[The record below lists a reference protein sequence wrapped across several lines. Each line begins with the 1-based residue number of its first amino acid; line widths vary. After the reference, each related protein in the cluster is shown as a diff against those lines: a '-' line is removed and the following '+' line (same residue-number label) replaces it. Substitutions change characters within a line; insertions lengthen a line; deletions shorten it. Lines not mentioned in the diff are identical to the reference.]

1 MSNPAIHEIGQPSN
15 GSWWGRNWRW
25 VVPIGCLIPTFGCC
39 GLGVIALFVGGI
51 TGGILGGMK
60 SSDAYK
66 EAVAKAKGNEAVQAA
81 LGLPIE
87 EGFFVTGNIHV
98 NGPNGKANLAIPISG
113 PKGSATVFAIA
124 DKQAGRWT
132 FSTLEV
138 AVDGG
143 NRINLMEKK

>member
-1 MSNPAIHEIGQPSN
+1 MSNPTLQENGQPSKR
-15 GSWWGRNWRW
+15 SWWGRNWIW
-25 VVPIGCLIPTFGCC
+25 VVPIGCLIPTFVCC
-39 GLGVIALFVGGI
+39 GVGFVTLIVGGVF
-51 TGGILGGMK
+51 GGIK

-66 EAVAKAKGNEAVQAA
+66 EAVAKAKSNEAVQAA

-113 PKGSATVFAIA
+113 PKGSATITAIA

-132 FSTLEV
+132 YSTLEV
-138 AVDGG
+138 AVHGG
-143 NRINLMEKK
+143 NRVNLLEKK